1 MISQSGISV
10 NQDNTN
16 MSTIQLTNN
25 ANSKHLKRI
34 SFFIFY
40 HTCGGPNKTIY
51 RNKLPKNSPAES
63 LFDVFILY
71 LFCNKINRDVVIKM

>member
-25 ANSKHLKRI
+25 ATAKHLKRI

-40 HTCGGPNKTIY
+40 HTCGGRIKPYTATNFRKTPPLKVY
-51 RNKLPKNSPAES
+51 SML
-63 LFDVFILY
+63 LFYTYF
-71 LFCNKINRDVVIKM
+71 VIK

>member
-51 RNKLPKNSPAES
+51 RNKLPTPPPLKLYSML
-63 LFDVFILY
+63 LFYTYF
-71 LFCNKINRDVVIKM
+71 VIK